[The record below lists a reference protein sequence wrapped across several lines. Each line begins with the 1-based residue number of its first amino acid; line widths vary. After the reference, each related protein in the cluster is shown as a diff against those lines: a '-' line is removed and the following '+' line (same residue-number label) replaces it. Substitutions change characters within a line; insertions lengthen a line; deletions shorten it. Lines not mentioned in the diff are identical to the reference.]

1 MRHLASP
8 RKVAVA
14 GIVAA
19 VLLTAATAAAADSN
33 EYRRFPNPP
42 PDPARCTMTPV
53 DVTVAV
59 AAATATPVTIP
70 LEGAEPVLVARG
82 LAADFADFVNV
93 GTPQVGDLFASLP
106 AAPPADRAA
115 ITALE
120 TEFAA
125 CRNTG
130 DFRRWFAFYTPT
142 LQREI
147 VAALGDQ
154 VADFFRPDSLSLD
167 DWVRSTW
174 GRWSIWGM
182 AGWRRWSISA
192 TTVGCGS
199 TFGKAG
205 LGGSPVKP
213 RRRNALARR
222 PTAPTLIPGS
232 PRRSRR
238 FRNRTRGG
246 RRRSPGRRA
255 APQEPQ
261 WPKPG
266 I

>member
-167 DWVRSTW
+167 DWVPVNVGPVVDLGD
-174 GRWSIWGM
+174 GRL
-182 AGWRRWSISA
+182 AALVDFCDDRW
-192 TTVGCGS
+192 VRVYVRE
-199 TFGKAG
+199 
-205 LGGSPVKP
+205 GGSW
-213 RRRNALARR
+213 RIAGQA
-222 PTAPTLIPGS
+222 
-232 PRRSRR
+232 
-238 FRNRTRGG
+238 
-246 RRRSPGRRA
+246 A
-255 APQEPQ
+255 APER
-261 WPKPG
+261 PG
-266 I
+266 EATHCAYPDPGQPPSLEALP